1 MTSGTDAFQVD
12 LRGLVELLSRHLYS
26 SPRVYLRELL
36 QNGVD
41 AITARRALDADAP
54 ARVLLR
60 PREDGGLE
68 VHDTG
73 VGLTADEARDLL
85 ATIGRSSKRDT
96 GAGGPSADGLGT
108 GFGGGRAEFLGQFG
122 IGLLSAF
129 MVADEIDLV
138 SRSARD
144 PQAAPVRWRGYAD
157 GRYELTELDPA
168 DPAAPPVP
176 DGPGSVVRL
185 RPLRDA
191 EHWLE
196 PDTVA
201 ALAADFGG
209 LLPVDVSVE
218 VRLDDGGTV
227 RRRLSGGELPW
238 RATHADD
245 AERARALAAY
255 CERTLGF
262 TPLAHIDLDLPVA
275 GLTGVAFVL
284 PAAVAPTTAAHHRV
298 SLKRMLLGTGV
309 ESLLPEWA
317 FFVRCVVDASALRPT
332 ASREGLFEDDVLFAT
347 REALGEQ
354 VRAWTLD
361 TLAEPS
367 PLARSFLSTHHLAVR
382 ALAVQDDAMLD
393 LAARVLPFET
403 TVGTHTLADL
413 AEPADGEA
421 PARVLWTTSV
431 EEYRRVA
438 AVAAAQG
445 LPVLNA
451 GYVYDADLLARVAR
465 RRPRWRLAPVAP
477 GDLEAVLGE
486 VEPLRE
492 LEVTGALAA
501 LGDDLADQDC
511 DVQLRVFSP
520 SEVPAMLLTDR
531 DGEHARQARE
541 AAAPVGD
548 ATDVWGAVL
557 AGLAGPA
564 RARRLVLNDANPTV
578 RALLAAGDAAVRAAG
593 ARSLYV
599 TALLASG
606 RPLAGAE
613 ARLLDHALRTLL
625 ERALPDARTTEPR
638 TTEPR
643 TTETEDDAR

>member
-1 MTSGTDAFQVD
+1 MSSGTDAFQVD

-41 AITARRALDADAP
+41 AITARRALDPDAP

-60 PREDGGLE
+60 PLDDGGLE

-85 ATIGRSSKRDT
+85 ATIGRSSKRDDPLDPAT
-96 GAGGPSADGLGT
+96 DPLEGALGG
-108 GFGGGRAEFLGQFG
+108 GFGGGREEFLGQFG

-138 SRSARD
+138 SRSARS
-144 PQAAPVRWRGYAD
+144 PGAPPVRWRGYAD

-168 DPAAPPVP
+168 DPEAPAE
-176 DGPGSVVRL
+176 PGSVVRL

-196 PDTVA
+196 PGTVA

-209 LLPVDVSVE
+209 LLPVDVSIE
-218 VRLDDGGTV
+218 TRLDDGGTA
-227 RRRLSGGELPW
+227 RRRLSGDELPW
-238 RATHADD
+238 RRAYADD
-245 AERARALAAY
+245 AERRRALAAY

-262 TPLAHIDLDLPVA
+262 TPLAHVDLDLPVA

-284 PAAVAPTTAAHHRV
+284 PAAVAPSTSAHHRV

-309 ESLLPEWA
+309 EGLLPDWA

-332 ASREGLFEDDVLFAT
+332 ASREGLFEDEILLAA
-347 REALGEQ
+347 REALGER
-354 VRAWTLD
+354 VRAWTIE

-367 PLARSFLSTHHLAVR
+367 PLGRAFLSTHHLAVR

-403 TVGTHTLADL
+403 TVGTRTLADL
-413 AEPADGEA
+413 AQPADGDA

-465 RRPRWRLAPVAP
+465 RHPAWRLAPVAP
-477 GDLEAVLGE
+477 GDLEAVLAA
-486 VEPLRE
+486 VAPVRE
-492 LEVTGALAA
+492 LEVTDALSA
-501 LGDDLADQDC
+501 LRDDLADQDC
-511 DVQLRVFSP
+511 DVELRVFEP
-520 SEVPAMLLTDR
+520 AEVPALLLSDR
-531 DGEHARQARE
+531 DGEHTRQARE
-541 AAAPVGD
+541 AATPVDGT
-548 ATDVWGAVL
+548 TDVWGAVL
-557 AGLAGPA
+557 AGLTGPA

-578 RALLAAGDAAVRAAG
+578 RALLAAGDAPVRAAG

-606 RPLAGAE
+606 RPLAGPE
-613 ARLLDHALRTLL
+613 AGLLDDALRTLL
-625 ERALPDARTTEPR
+625 ERALPAPPHHPGTQSSH
-638 TTEPR
+638 
-643 TTETEDDAR
+643 ETEDDAR

>member
-1 MTSGTDAFQVD
+1 MSSGTDAFQVD

-41 AITARRALDADAP
+41 AITARRALDPAAP
-54 ARVLLR
+54 AQVLLR
-60 PREDGGLE
+60 PLDDGGLE

-73 VGLTADEARDLL
+73 VGLTAEEARDLL
-85 ATIGRSSKRDT
+85 ATIGRSSKRED
-96 GAGGPSADGLGT
+96 GPSADDLGT
-108 GFGGGRAEFLGQFG
+108 GFGGGREEFLGQFG

-144 PQAAPVRWRGYAD
+144 PQAVPVRWRGYAD

-168 DPAAPPVP
+168 DPTAPPVP
-176 DGPGSVVRL
+176 EGPGSVVRL

-218 VRLDDGGTV
+218 VRLEDGGTA
-227 RRRLSGGELPW
+227 RRRLSGDEVPW
-238 RATHADD
+238 RAAYADD
-245 AERARALAAY
+245 GERARALAAY

-309 ESLLPEWA
+309 EGLLPEWA

-347 REALGEQ
+347 REALGDR
-354 VRAWTLD
+354 VRAWTLE

-367 PLARSFLSTHHLAVR
+367 PLARAFLSTHHLAVR

-403 TVGTHTLADL
+403 TVGTRTLADL

-421 PARVLWTTSV
+421 PPRVLWTTSV

-465 RRPRWRLAPVAP
+465 RRPAWRLAPVAP
-477 GDLEAVLGE
+477 GDLEAVLAE

-492 LEVTGALAA
+492 LEVTDALAA
-501 LGDDLADQDC
+501 LRDDLADQDC
-511 DVQLRVFSP
+511 DVQLRVFEP

-531 DGEHARQARE
+531 DGEHSRQARE
-541 AAAPVGD
+541 AAEPVGD

-557 AGLAGPA
+557 AGLTGPA

-578 RALLAAGDAAVRAAG
+578 RALLAAGDAPVRAAG
-593 ARSLYV
+593 TRSLYV

-613 ARLLDHALRTLL
+613 AGLLDDALRTLL
-625 ERALPDARTTEPR
+625 ERALPDTRSTDTR
-638 TTEPR
+638 STD
-643 TTETEDDAR
+643 TEDDAR

>member
-1 MTSGTDAFQVD
+1 MSSGTDAFQVD

-60 PREDGGLE
+60 PLDDGGLE

-73 VGLTADEARDLL
+73 VGLTTDEARDLL
-85 ATIGRSSKRDT
+85 ATIGRSSKRDADPLDPAT
-96 GAGGPSADGLGT
+96 DPLAGALGG
-108 GFGGGRAEFLGQFG
+108 GFGGGREEFLGQFG

-138 SRSARD
+138 SRSARS
-144 PQAAPVRWRGYAD
+144 PEAPPVRWRGYAD

-168 DPAAPPVP
+168 DPQAPTE
-176 DGPGSVVRL
+176 PGSVVRL

-196 PDTVA
+196 PGTVA

-209 LLPVDVSVE
+209 LLPVDVSIE
-218 VRLDDGGTV
+218 VRLDDGDRV
-227 RRRLSGGELPW
+227 RRRLSGDELPW
-238 RATHADD
+238 RRAYADD
-245 AERARALAAY
+245 AERGRALAAY

-262 TPLAHIDLDLPVA
+262 TPLAHVDLDLPVA

-284 PAAVAPTTAAHHRV
+284 PAAVAPSTSAHHRV

-309 ESLLPEWA
+309 EGLLPDWA
-317 FFVRCVVDASALRPT
+317 FFVRCVVDATALRPT
-332 ASREGLFEDDVLFAT
+332 ASREGLFEDEILLAA
-347 REALGEQ
+347 REALGER
-354 VRAWTLD
+354 VRAWTLE

-367 PLARSFLSTHHLAVR
+367 PLSRAFLSTHHLAVR

-403 TVGTHTLADL
+403 TVGTRTLADL
-413 AEPADGEA
+413 AEPADGAA

-465 RRPRWRLAPVAP
+465 RHPGWRLAPVAP
-477 GDLEAVLGE
+477 GDLEAVLAA
-486 VEPLRE
+486 VAPVRE
-492 LEVTGALAA
+492 LEVTDALSA
-501 LGDDLADQDC
+501 LRDDLADQDC
-511 DVQLRVFSP
+511 DVELRVFEP
-520 SEVPAMLLTDR
+520 VEVPAMLLTDR

-541 AAAPVGD
+541 VASPDDGPA
-548 ATDVWGAVL
+548 DVWGTVL
-557 AGLAGPA
+557 AGLTGPA

-578 RALLAAGDAAVRAAG
+578 RALLAAPDAPVRAAG

-613 ARLLDHALRTLL
+613 AGLLDDALRTLL
-625 ERALPDARTTEPR
+625 ERALPAPPDPSGTQPGH
-638 TTEPR
+638 
-643 TTETEDDAR
+643 ETEDDAR

>member
-1 MTSGTDAFQVD
+1 MTGRTDAFQVD
-12 LRGLVELLSRHLYS
+12 LRGLVDLLSRHLYS

-41 AITARRALDADAP
+41 AITARRALDPAAP
-54 ARVLLR
+54 AQVLLR
-60 PREDGGLE
+60 PLDDGGLE

-85 ATIGRSSKRDT
+85 ATIGRSSKRD
-96 GAGGPSADGLGT
+96 AGPLPGVVGGELEG

-157 GRYELTELDPA
+157 GRYELTELDPT
-168 DPAAPPVP
+168 DPTVPPVP

-185 RPLRDA
+185 RPSRDA

-218 VRLDDGGTV
+218 VRLDGGGTA

-367 PLARSFLSTHHLAVR
+367 PLARTFLSTHHLAVR

-403 TVGTHTLADL
+403 TVGTRTLADL
-413 AEPADGEA
+413 AEPAAGEA

-465 RRPRWRLAPVAP
+465 RRPQWRLAPVAP

-492 LEVTGALAA
+492 LEVTDALAA

-531 DGEHARQARE
+531 DGEHARQARD

-548 ATDVWGAVL
+548 ATDVWGSVL
-557 AGLAGPA
+557 AGLTGPA

-578 RALLAAGDAAVRAAG
+578 RALLAAADAPVRAAG

-613 ARLLDHALRTLL
+613 AGLLDDALRTLL
-625 ERALPDARTTEPR
+625 ERALPDARTTEPGAA
-638 TTEPR
+638 TGH
-643 TTETEDDAR
+643 ETEDDAR

>member
-1 MTSGTDAFQVD
+1 MSSGTDAFQVD

-60 PREDGGLE
+60 PLDDGGLE

-73 VGLTADEARDLL
+73 VGLTTDEARDLL
-85 ATIGRSSKRDT
+85 ATIGRSSKRDADPLDPAT
-96 GAGGPSADGLGT
+96 DPLAGALGG
-108 GFGGGRAEFLGQFG
+108 GFGGGREEFLGQFG

-138 SRSARD
+138 SRSARS
-144 PQAAPVRWRGYAD
+144 PGAPPVRWRGYAD

-168 DPAAPPVP
+168 DPQAPTE
-176 DGPGSVVRL
+176 PGSVVRL

-196 PDTVA
+196 PGTVA

-209 LLPVDVSVE
+209 LLPVDVSIE
-218 VRLDDGGTV
+218 VRLDDGDRVG
-227 RRRLSGGELPW
+227 RRLSGDELPW
-238 RATHADD
+238 RRAYADD
-245 AERARALAAY
+245 AERGRALAAY

-262 TPLAHIDLDLPVA
+262 TPLAHVDLDLPVA

-284 PAAVAPTTAAHHRV
+284 PAAVAPSTSAHHRV

-309 ESLLPEWA
+309 EGLLPDWA
-317 FFVRCVVDASALRPT
+317 FFVRCVVDATALRPT
-332 ASREGLFEDDVLFAT
+332 ASREGLFEDEILLAA
-347 REALGEQ
+347 REALGER
-354 VRAWTLD
+354 VRAWTLE

-367 PLARSFLSTHHLAVR
+367 PLSRAFLSTHHLAVR
-382 ALAVQDDAMLD
+382 ALAAQDDAMLD

-403 TVGTHTLADL
+403 TVGTRTLADL
-413 AEPADGEA
+413 AEPADGAA

-465 RRPRWRLAPVAP
+465 RHPGWRLAPVAP
-477 GDLEAVLGE
+477 GDLEAVLAA
-486 VEPLRE
+486 VAPVRE
-492 LEVTGALAA
+492 LEVTDALSA
-501 LGDDLADQDC
+501 LRDDLADQDC
-511 DVQLRVFSP
+511 DVELRVFEP
-520 SEVPAMLLTDR
+520 VEVPAMLLSDR

-541 AAAPVGD
+541 VASPVDGP
-548 ATDVWGAVL
+548 ADVWGAVL
-557 AGLAGPA
+557 AGLTGPA

-578 RALLAAGDAAVRAAG
+578 RALLAAPDAPVRAAG

-613 ARLLDHALRTLL
+613 AGLLDDALRTLL
-625 ERALPDARTTEPR
+625 ERALPAPPDPSGTQSGH
-638 TTEPR
+638 
-643 TTETEDDAR
+643 ETEDDAR

>member
-1 MTSGTDAFQVD
+1 MSSGTDAFQVD

-41 AITARRALDADAP
+41 AITARRALDPEAP

-60 PREDGGLE
+60 PLDDGGLE

-73 VGLTADEARDLL
+73 VGLTTHEARDLL
-85 ATIGRSSKRDT
+85 ATIGRSSKRDADPQDPLA
-96 GAGGPSADGLGT
+96 GALGT
-108 GFGGGRAEFLGQFG
+108 GFGGGREEFLGQFG

-144 PQAAPVRWRGYAD
+144 PQAPPVRWRGYAD
-157 GRYELTELDPA
+157 GRYELTELGPD
-168 DPAAPPVP
+168 DPAAPA
-176 DGPGSVVRL
+176 GPGSVVRL

-196 PDTVA
+196 PETVA
-201 ALAADFGG
+201 TLAADFGG

-218 VRLDDGGTV
+218 VRLEDGGTA
-227 RRRLSGGELPW
+227 RRRLSGDELPW
-238 RATHADD
+238 RRASPDD
-245 AERARALAAY
+245 GERDRALAAY

-284 PAAVAPTTAAHHRV
+284 PAAVAPTTTAHHRV

-309 ESLLPEWA
+309 EGLLPDWA
-317 FFVRCVVDASALRPT
+317 FFVRCVVDATALRPT
-332 ASREGLFEDDVLFAT
+332 ASREGLFEDEILLAA
-347 REALGEQ
+347 REALGER
-354 VRAWTLD
+354 VRAWTLE

-367 PLARSFLSTHHLAVR
+367 PLSHAFLSTHHLAVR

-403 TVGTHTLADL
+403 TLGTRTLTDL
-413 AEPADGEA
+413 AEPADGAA
-421 PARVLWTTSV
+421 PPRVLWTTSV

-465 RRPRWRLAPVAP
+465 RRPAWRLAPVAP
-477 GDLEAVLGE
+477 GDLEAVLAE

-492 LEVTGALAA
+492 LEVTDALAA
-501 LGDDLADQDC
+501 LRDDLGDQDC
-511 DVQLRVFSP
+511 DVELRVFEP
-520 SEVPAMLLTDR
+520 VEVPAMLLTDR

-541 AAAPVGD
+541 AAAPVDGP
-548 ATDVWGAVL
+548 TDVWGAVL
-557 AGLAGPA
+557 AGLTGPA

-578 RALLAAGDAAVRAAG
+578 RALLAAGDAPVRAAG

-613 ARLLDHALRTLL
+613 AGLLDDALRTLL
-625 ERALPDARTTEPR
+625 ERALPTPPHDGAR
-638 TTEPR
+638 
-643 TTETEDDAR
+643 TETEDDAR